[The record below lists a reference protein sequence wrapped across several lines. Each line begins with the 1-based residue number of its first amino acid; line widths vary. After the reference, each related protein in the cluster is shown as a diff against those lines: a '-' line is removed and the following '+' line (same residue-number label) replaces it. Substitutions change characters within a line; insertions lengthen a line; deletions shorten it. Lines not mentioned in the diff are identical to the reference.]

1 MMKNILTAMVLLTS
15 LGLHSQVGI
24 NTATPKAGLDVNGD
38 YNLRGRL
45 SVLNLSNSQLFEGGD
60 NQVLVSQG
68 EGFPPAWKSLRIP
81 EYEPNKFYLIYNNSF
96 SDRVG
101 VKFTSAEESGIIS
114 RSATFIQNNDYSNF
128 LGFKKIAGLSQSFTV
143 NSTQNKIYFQFET
156 IVQAN
161 TPNNTNPDI
170 SLDYACGIFVDD
182 KLIGLR
188 QGNLKASSSTLN
200 LFVTHDQIGM
210 MQNLSVGSHT
220 VSVGCSR
227 LSSYNASGLT
237 LAVGINAA
245 PTNLNDFMAQSSLK
259 VDVYEVPQVFNSI
272 IN

>member
-1 MMKNILTAMVLLTS
+1 MMKNLLTALLLFAF
-15 LGLHSQVGI
+15 LGLYSQVGI
-24 NTATPKAGLDVNGD
+24 NTVKPKAGLDVNGD
-38 YNLRGRL
+38 YNLRGKL
-45 SVLNLSNSQLFEGGD
+45 SVLSLINNKLFEGTH

-96 SDRVG
+96 SDRIG
-101 VKFTSAEESGIIS
+101 VKFTSAEESGIMS
-114 RSATFIQNNDYSNF
+114 RAATFVQNNDFSNF
-128 LGFKKIAGLSQSFTV
+128 LGFKKITGLSQPFTV
-143 NSTQNKIYFQFET
+143 NSTQSKVYFQFET
-156 IVQAN
+156 IIQAD

-170 SLDYACGIFVDD
+170 SMDYACGIFVDD

-200 LFVTHDQIGM
+200 LFVTHDQISM

-237 LAVGINAA
+237 LAFGINAA

-259 VDVYEVPQVFNSI
+259 VDVYEVPQVFNPI
-272 IN
+272 TN